1 MFWFW
6 VGVMCCAIVA
16 ALAVL
21 YYREEMRQHKRMIHD
36 EVQEQRM
43 YYNAVMDAAWRQ
55 QLDREQLFREYTRDD
70 KF

>member
-1 MFWFW
+1 MFWL
-6 VGVMCCAIVA
+6 GVMSCAAVA
-16 ALAVL
+16 VLAVAC
-21 YYREEMRQHKRMIHD
+21 YREEMRQYKRMIHE
-36 EVQEQRM
+36 EVQEQRL

>member
-1 MFWFW
+1 MFW
-6 VGVMCCAIVA
+6 VGVMSCGVIA

-21 YYREEMRQHKRMIHD
+21 YYREEMRQYKRMIHE

>member
-6 VGVMCCAIVA
+6 VGVICCAAVA
-16 ALAVL
+16 ALAFAC
-21 YYREEMRQHKRMIHD
+21 YREEMRQYKRTVHE

-55 QLDREQLFREYTRDD
+55 QLDREQLFREYTRND
-70 KF
+70 

>member
-6 VGVMCCAIVA
+6 VGVICCAAVA
-16 ALAVL
+16 ALAVAS
-21 YYREEMRQHKRMIHD
+21 YREEMRQHKRMIHE

-55 QLDREQLFREYTRDD
+55 QLDREQLFREYTRNDQ
-70 KF
+70 F

>member
-6 VGVMCCAIVA
+6 VGVICCAIVA
-16 ALAVL
+16 ALAFAC
-21 YYREEMRQHKRMIHD
+21 YREEMRQYKRTVHE

-55 QLDREQLFREYTRDD
+55 QLDREQLFREYTRNDQ
-70 KF
+70 F